1 MALRINR
8 TLRKFRLDEII
19 SSTITENAWREM
31 SNTICNPS
39 SIEMVLSS
47 NHTLVDLSADRD
59 DVPSGLEC
67 LLRLNALPSKRE
79 VVRQKIIKYHMFP
92 RGCFGD
98 DDETSPETPSVVNVD
113 AFVEM
118 ELNVLPT
125 AISWIG
131 RDDIG
136 LSVLYRLCQSLPEL
150 FESNLKV
157 GRRGKG

>member
-1 MALRINR
+1 MG
-8 TLRKFRLDEII
+8 EIRDGG
-19 SSTITENAWREM
+19 SAWREM

-39 SIEMVLSS
+39 SIETVLSS
-47 NHTLVDLSADRD
+47 NHTLIDLSENL
-59 DVPSGLEC
+59 GLEC

-79 VVRQKIIKYHMFP
+79 VVRQKIIQYHMFP
-92 RGCFGD
+92 RGYF
-98 DDETSPETPSVVNVD
+98 DDETSSETPSVVNVD
-113 AFVEM
+113 AFVGM

-157 GRRGKG
+157 GWRGKG